1 MKFIYTNLLFLKSE
15 YIKFCACTIRS
26 IVCLIFQ
33 SRFIISSKS
42 SNQFNARDTYIL
54 KIEAGTNYNRIRTF
68 RVESIVIDHSIES
81 RAIVLP

>member
-33 SRFIISSKS
+33 SRFIIS

>member
-1 MKFIYTNLLFLKSE
+1 MKFIYTNLLFLKNE
-15 YIKFCACTIRS
+15 YIKFCAFTIRS

-33 SRFIISSKS
+33 SRFIIS

>member
-1 MKFIYTNLLFLKSE
+1 MKFIYTNLLFLKNE

-33 SRFIISSKS
+33 SRFIISS
-42 SNQFNARDTYIL
+42 NQFNVRDTYIL